1 MNETESKFVERFG
14 NTPQVRVIDFLIEN
28 QVFDHSKTEIVGGSN
43 VTRKTLDTFF
53 GNLIKTGM
61 VTSTRKIGKSQLYKL
76 NERNIVVQ
84 KLLEI
89 DKALNLEITDEI
101 EREIGHDH
109 VSV

>member
-28 QVFDHSKTEIVGGSN
+28 RVFDHSKTEIAEGSS

-53 GNLIKTGM
+53 DNLIKTGM
-61 VTSTRKIGKSQLYKL
+61 VTNTRKIGRALLYEL
-76 NERNIVVQ
+76 NKKNTVVQ

-89 DKALNLEITDEI
+89 DKALNLEIADEI
-101 EREIGHDH
+101 ANDTACDKATA
-109 VSV
+109 